1 MDQTAIFVDNPGK
14 LTIDYR
20 GTTKID
26 TIQGSSGNTG
36 SCSVFLCG
44 SATGEKLPPF
54 VVFDGVP
61 GCRVADSVTASTFGS
76 TAVEHTVQSKA
87 WCDHSI
93 MKEWIEKIWCPN
105 VNGCRML
112 LLDSLKV
119 HKMANIRQ
127 YLEND
132 CATQVQ
138 YIPPGVTGL
147 SQPMDVSVMKSFKKK
162 IQDLYVKHHIDHP
175 FPADAA
181 ERRVMLSFLVAK
193 AWGLV
198 KAKTIVKGFRKA
210 KLIPI
215 GSRDS
220 HGAFATYLQPLP
232 DVSIGDEDE
241 Q

>member
-20 GTTKID
+20 GTTNID
-26 TIQGSSGNTG
+26 TIQGSSENTG
-36 SCSVFLCG
+36 RCSVFLCG

-54 VVFDGVP
+54 VVF
-61 GCRVADSVTASTFGS
+61 ASTFGS
-76 TAVEHTVQSKA
+76 TAVEHTVQAKA
-87 WCDHSI
+87 WCNHSI
-93 MKEWIEKIWCPN
+93 MKEWIEKIWRPD

-119 HKMANIRQ
+119 HKMTSIRQ

-147 SQPMDVSVMKSFKKK
+147 SQPMGVSVMKSFKKK
-162 IQDLYVKHHIDHP
+162 IQDLYVKQHIDHP

-181 ERRVMLSFLVAK
+181 ERRVMPSFLV
-193 AWGLV
+193 V
-198 KAKTIVKGFRKA
+198 KTW
-210 KLIPI
+210 
-215 GSRDS
+215 
-220 HGAFATYLQPLP
+220 
-232 DVSIGDEDE
+232 
-241 Q
+241 